1 MKLESPSRKARRRTM
16 KPTKEEF
23 EAELDKVLK
32 IADRKD
38 QYLFLACVGTV
49 AITGFLCACLLWVVL
64 P

>member
-1 MKLESPSRKARRRTM
+1 M